1 MGLNHRHFLWKNRRN
16 LIWAILLLI
25 FTDLLVFL
33 FPLFVKWIIDRLQGN
48 ALPEWFPE
56 SLLQLDPLWF
66 SLCFCLLL
74 ISLSALSV
82 AARFYWRVFI
92 IWSFFPRMH
101 DLRMSLFDHLAS
113 LSSSFFRKNKS
124 GDLLST
130 LSEDAEKLRL
140 TLSFGSL
147 AVIDTIINFLIFPW
161 MLFWLSPE
169 LSIYVLPFLILS
181 AGALIFLSDRLSA
194 IYEKVQDLIAVIS
207 AKAFEVVG
215 AARVIKA
222 FAKEPYFK
230 KDFHRASQNLA
241 STAVRLAYFEST
253 FMPALHLALGLSM
266 AFVLFYG
273 GKLIF
278 DGQWTVADLVAYQL
292 YLGKLDWPVVALGW
306 FIEMF
311 RTSKASLGRINK
323 VFGAPKIQTS
333 IHSIS
338 PDNSSTL
345 IEANSLSFEYSQK
358 RKVFSDLNFKI
369 EKGKWYGLTGP
380 LGSGKS
386 TLLKVLAGQAD
397 QYGGSVQFKKNEVS
411 EIDRALIEKHILF
424 VPQEVF
430 LFSKSVRGNLT
441 FGMEDA
447 SVSRNEIEILLKN
460 LRFDLEGLQ
469 FRGGLFTKLGEK
481 GINVSGGQKQRL
493 AIARSLLRKRD
504 VYLLDDVF
512 SHVDAETELHLLQFL
527 RREMNPNAVVIL
539 VSQRLETLSS
549 LDEIFV
555 LRDGC
560 FEVQGPTNVALSH
573 SPFLNQLEVLQ
584 RKFGGLR

>member
-1 MGLNHRHFLWKNRRN
+1 MKLNHRHFLWRNRRN
-16 LIWAILLLI
+16 LYWAILLLI

-48 ALPEWFPE
+48 PLPKWFPE
-56 SLLQLDPLWF
+56 SLLQLDALWF
-66 SLCFCLLL
+66 SICFCLLL

-92 IWSFFPRMH
+92 IWSFFPKMH

-130 LSEDAEKLRL
+130 LSEDTEKLRL

-169 LSIYVLPFLILS
+169 ISIVVIPFLIVT
-181 AGALIFLSDRLSA
+181 AGALIFLSDRLTA
-194 IYEKVQDLIAVIS
+194 IYERVQDLIAAIS
-207 AKAFEVVG
+207 AKAFEIVG

-222 FAKEPYFK
+222 FAKEPFFK
-230 KDFHRASQNLA
+230 KEFHRSSQNLA
-241 STAVRLAYFEST
+241 NTAVRLAYFEST

-278 DGQWTVADLVAYQL
+278 EGRWTVADLIAYQL
-292 YLGKLDWPVVALGW
+292 YLGRLDWPVVALGW
-306 FIEMF
+306 FIEMY
-311 RTSKASLGRINK
+311 RTSKASLGRMNK
-323 VFGAPKIQTS
+323 VLSAPKVRSS
-333 IHSIS
+333 IDSIS
-338 PDNSSTL
+338 STTTNTL
-345 IEANSLSFEYSQK
+345 IEAKDLGFRFDK
-358 RKVFSDLNFKI
+358 RALWSSLNFKI

-386 TLLKVLAGQAD
+386 TLLKILSGQSD
-397 QYGGSVQFKKNEVS
+397 PYRGSVQFLKNEIS
-411 EIDRALIEKHILF
+411 EIDRDLLERHILF

-430 LFSKSVRGNLT
+430 LFSKSIRGNLT
-441 FGMEDA
+441 FGAD
-447 SVSRNEIEILLKN
+447 SSQINRREIEGLLKN
-460 LRFDLEGLQ
+460 LRFDLEGLES
-469 FRGGLFTKLGEK
+469 RGGLSTKLGER

-493 AIARSLLRKRD
+493 AIARSLLRHRD
-504 VYLLDDVF
+504 VYLFDDVF
-512 SHVDAETELHLLQFL
+512 SHVDAETEADLLKFL
-527 RREMNPNAVVIL
+527 KTQMNPQAAVVF
-539 VSQRLETLSS
+539 VSQRLETLTD

-555 LRDGC
+555 LEESG
-560 FEVQGPTNVALSH
+560 FEFQGAVTEAMKTSR
-573 SPFLNQLEVLQ
+573 FLNQLERLQ
-584 RKFGGLR
+584 RKFGGVS